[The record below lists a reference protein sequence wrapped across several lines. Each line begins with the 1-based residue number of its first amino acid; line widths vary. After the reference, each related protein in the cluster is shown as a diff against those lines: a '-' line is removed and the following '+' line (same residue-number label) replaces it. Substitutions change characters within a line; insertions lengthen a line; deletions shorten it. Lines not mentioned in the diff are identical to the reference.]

1 VVLPAGRWRAAAQGD
16 AKAVTTWLDEGGG
29 VDAHCAEQDGE
40 TLLMPLVRRQ
50 HARRLSVEEAEARAA
65 AGAAELLGKEAADPN
80 PNPNDP

>member
-1 VVLPAGRWRAAAQGD
+1 MAA
-16 AKAVTTWLDEGGG
+16 WLDEGGG

-40 TLLMPLVRRQ
+40 TLVRRQTLMPLVRRQ